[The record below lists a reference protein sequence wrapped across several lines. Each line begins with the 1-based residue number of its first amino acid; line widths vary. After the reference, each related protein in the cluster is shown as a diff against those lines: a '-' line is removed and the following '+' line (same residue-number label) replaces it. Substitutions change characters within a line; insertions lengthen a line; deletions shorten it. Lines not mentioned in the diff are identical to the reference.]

1 MIWWKPELEAVVKYA
16 LGAFLVIGTLVVTYL
31 AMPKEVITECCE
43 YIGLLGPEDVSEVP
57 GVEHAVIEEA
67 AADGSIP
74 ASVPGLKL
82 NDKLEPFT
90 LPDLH
95 GKPVKVE
102 AGAEFTAVVW
112 VSSLCPTSQVYEVR
126 MNELARDFPNV
137 RWVAIN
143 SAAMESVPELLE
155 HFERND
161 PDRLNW
167 TVLKDDRN
175 VIADQFGARVSTETF
190 IFDRAGKLQYRGA
203 IDDARNP
210 TRVTTSYTRDVLKQ
224 LAQGKTPKWRYTAP
238 KGCCPIDRVKPDA
251 PEKPAEPAAP
261 TGSLK

>member
-1 MIWWKPELEAVVKYA
+1 LETGVKY
-16 LGAFLVIGTLVVTYL
+16 LIGAFLVIGTLVVTYL
-31 AMPKEVITECCE
+31 AMPKEVVTECCQ

-82 NDKLEPFT
+82 HDKLEPFT

-95 GKPVKVE
+95 GGAVKVE
-102 AGAEFTAVVW
+102 AGAEFTAVLW
-112 VSSLCPTSQVYEVR
+112 VSSLCPTSQVYEIR
-126 MNELARDFPNV
+126 LNELKRDFPNV

-143 SAAMESVPELLE
+143 SAAMESVSELLE

-161 PDRLNW
+161 PERLTW
-167 TVLKDDRN
+167 PILKDDRN
-175 VIADQFGARVSTETF
+175 VIADKFGARVSTETF
-190 IFDRAGKLQYRGA
+190 IFDRDGKLQYRGA

-210 TRVTTSYTRDVLKQ
+210 SRVTVSYVREVLKD
-224 LAQGKTPKWRYTAP
+224 LAAGRTPRWRYTAP
-238 KGCCPIDRVKPDA
+238 KGCCPIDRVQRH
-251 PEKPAEPAAP
+251 ETEPV
-261 TGSLK
+261 GSIK